1 VPVVGAT
8 IMFVIRPI
16 TEADYPALMQIA
28 HDSGIGFTSLP
39 TNETLLRSRIAHSE
53 ESFLTDTD
61 KPGNEGYLLV
71 MENTETG
78 EVVGTSGVD
87 SAVGLEHAFY
97 HYHLGKVV
105 HSSQELKVHNT
116 IDTLTLCNDHT
127 GSAELCTLFLKECA
141 RGGNNGRMLSRFRF
155 LFLAE
160 FAERFGKIVIAEMRG
175 VSDENGVSPFW
186 QWLEKHFFGMDFPTA
201 DYLSGIGNK
210 VFIPELMPRLP
221 IYSSLL
227 SEEAQAAI
235 GQVHP
240 KTRPALKLLQREG
253 FSCRGYVD
261 IFDAGPTVECEL
273 THIKAVKESVRV
285 QITIAD
291 VETGTAHIACNTD
304 LKNFR
309 ATEVHID
316 VDHELGRATITQ
328 QHADALKVKQDDVI
342 RILSL

>member
-1 VPVVGAT
+1 
-8 IMFVIRPI
+8 
-16 TEADYPALMQIA
+16 
-28 HDSGIGFTSLP
+28 
-39 TNETLLRSRIAHSE
+39 
-53 ESFLTDTD
+53 
-61 KPGNEGYLLV
+61 
-71 MENTETG
+71 
-78 EVVGTSGVD
+78 
-87 SAVGLEHAFY
+87 
-97 HYHLGKVV
+97 
-105 HSSQELKVHNT
+105 
-116 IDTLTLCNDHT
+116 
-127 GSAELCTLFLKECA
+127 
-141 RGGNNGRMLSRFRF
+141 
-155 LFLAE
+155 
-160 FAERFGKIVIAEMRG
+160 
-175 VSDENGVSPFW
+175 
-186 QWLEKHFFGMDFPTA
+186 
-201 DYLSGIGNK
+201 
-210 VFIPELMPRLP
+210 
-221 IYSSLL
+221 LL